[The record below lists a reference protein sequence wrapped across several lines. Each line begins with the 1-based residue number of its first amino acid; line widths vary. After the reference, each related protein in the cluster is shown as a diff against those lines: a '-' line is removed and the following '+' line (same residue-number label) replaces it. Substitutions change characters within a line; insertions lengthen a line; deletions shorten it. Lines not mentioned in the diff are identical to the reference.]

1 LCSGRPDGKN
11 PKYASNLLHICSNK
25 GIKIVIYL
33 TRVFRWQG
41 MEFNLCLFRK
51 QLDQVSTIIAP
62 HAVLISLYVP
72 PGTPI
77 DEVRE
82 KLQGLN
88 ERIHDESSDQMAGSI
103 RLSISA
109 ILAHLSTMDP
119 VAKRNGIVLLFGE
132 INGKLH
138 RQALE
143 PPQPVQSFIYKCERG
158 FYLDPLYQM
167 IAVEETYGILVLDL
181 AEATIGYLKG
191 PNVRVQA
198 EIKSQV
204 PNKHHHGGMSS
215 LRFER
220 LRDDAINEYFKK
232 ISEKCT
238 AAFLGKGLRG
248 LIIGG
253 PAKTKND
260 FIAGG
265 YLHHELRK
273 MVTGVYD
280 VEHTNENGL
289 KEAVAAAEGQL
300 TTCPLFQEKRILD
313 RFWSESG
320 SDGLGVSGMADT
332 LKGLKVGQLQTLIM
346 SDSLDIET
354 IESLKQIADQY
365 DTDVLMIGEDEDF
378 GKTFATTVKIGG
390 ILRYK

>member
-1 LCSGRPDGKN
+1 MG
-11 PKYASNLLHICSNK
+11 
-25 GIKIVIYL
+25 
-33 TRVFRWQG
+33 
-41 MEFNLCLFRK
+41 
-51 QLDQVSTIIAP
+51 
-62 HAVLISLYVP
+62 
-72 PGTPI
+72 
-77 DEVRE
+77 
-82 KLQGLN
+82 
-88 ERIHDESSDQMAGSI
+88 
-103 RLSISA
+103 
-109 ILAHLSTMDP
+109 TMDP

-132 INGKLH
+132 VNGRLH

-143 PPQPVQSFIYKCERG
+143 PPYPVLSFIYKCERG

-181 AEATIGYLKG
+181 ADATIGYLKG
-191 PNVRVQA
+191 SNVRVYK

-204 PNKHHHGGMSS
+204 SNKHHHGGMSS

-232 ISEKCT
+232 TSERCT
-238 AAFLGKGLRG
+238 EAFLGKGLRG
-248 LIIGG
+248 VIIGG
-253 PAKTKND
+253 PAMTKND
-260 FIAGG
+260 FMAGD

-273 MVTGVYD
+273 MVTGVFD

-300 TTCPLFQEKRILD
+300 TTCHYVQEKRILD
-313 RFWSESG
+313 RFWSEAG
-320 SDGLGVSGMADT
+320 SDGLQVSGMDET
-332 LKGLKVGQLQTLIM
+332 LKRLKVGQMQTLIL

-354 IESLKQIADQY
+354 IEGLKNISDQY

-378 GKTFATTVKIGG
+378 GKTFTSTVKIGG

>member
-1 LCSGRPDGKN
+1 MNTL
-11 PKYASNLLHICSNK
+11 
-25 GIKIVIYL
+25 
-33 TRVFRWQG
+33 
-41 MEFNLCLFRK
+41 
-51 QLDQVSTIIAP
+51 
-62 HAVLISLYVP
+62 
-72 PGTPI
+72 
-77 DEVRE
+77 
-82 KLQGLN
+82 
-88 ERIHDESSDQMAGSI
+88 
-103 RLSISA
+103 
-109 ILAHLSTMDP
+109 DP

-138 RQALE
+138 RQVLE
-143 PPQPVQSFIYKCERG
+143 PPHPVKSFICKCERG

-191 PNVRVQA
+191 SNVRVYM

-232 ISEKCT
+232 VSGRCT
-238 AAFLGKGLRG
+238 EAFLGHDLRG
-248 LIIGG
+248 VIIGG
-253 PAKTKND
+253 PAMTKND
-260 FIAGG
+260 FIAGD
-265 YLHHELRK
+265 YLHYEIRK

-300 TTCPLFQEKRILD
+300 TTCHYVQEKRILD
-313 RFWSESG
+313 RFWSETG
-320 SDGLGVSGMADT
+320 SDGLQVSGMADT
-332 LKGLKVGQLQTLIM
+332 LKRLKVGQVQTLIL

-354 IESLKQIADQY
+354 IEGLKNIADQY

-378 GKTFATTVKIGG
+378 GKTFTSNLKIGG

>member
-1 LCSGRPDGKN
+1 MR
-11 PKYASNLLHICSNK
+11 Y
-25 GIKIVIYL
+25 KIAIYL
-33 TRVFRWQG
+33 IRWFECKD

-51 QLDQVSTIIAP
+51 KLDHLSNIVAP
-62 HAVLISLYVP
+62 HAVMISLYVP
-72 PGTPI
+72 PGKPI

-82 KLQGLN
+82 YLQGLKDG
-88 ERIHDESSDQMAGSI
+88 IHDESSDQIAGSI
-103 RLSISA
+103 RLTISA
-109 ILAHLSTMDP
+109 ILTQLSTMDP
-119 VAKRNGIVLLFGE
+119 IVKRNGIVLLFGE

-143 PPQPVQSFIYKCERG
+143 PPHPVQSFIYKCERG

-167 IAVEETYGILVLDL
+167 IAIEETYGILVLDL

-191 PNVRVQA
+191 SNVRVYT
-198 EIKSQV
+198 EIKSRV

-238 AAFLGKGLRG
+238 EAFVGKGLRG
-248 LIIGG
+248 VIIGG
-253 PAKTKND
+253 PAMTKND
-260 FIAGG
+260 FMAGG
-265 YLHHELRK
+265 YLHHELQK
-273 MVTGVYD
+273 MVTGIFD
-280 VEHTNENGL
+280 VEHTDENGL
-289 KEAVAAAEGQL
+289 KEAVAAAETQL
-300 TTCPLFQEKRILD
+300 TTCPIFQEKRILD

-320 SDGLGVSGMADT
+320 GDGLGVSGMTDT
-332 LKGLKVGQLQTLIM
+332 LKGLKVGQVQTLIM

-354 IESLKQIADQY
+354 IEDLKNIADQF

-378 GKTFATTVKIGG
+378 GKMFTSTVKIGG